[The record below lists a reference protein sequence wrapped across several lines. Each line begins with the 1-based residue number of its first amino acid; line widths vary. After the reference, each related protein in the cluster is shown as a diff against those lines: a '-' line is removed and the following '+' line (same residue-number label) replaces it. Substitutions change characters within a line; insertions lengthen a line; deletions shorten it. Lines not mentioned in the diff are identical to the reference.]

1 MKSYESL
8 GFFDFEDFV
17 EELTDEQL
25 FAINGGS
32 CAGGAPSGGHEPT
45 GGGSCGGGYNPSYN
59 PGPSNPPSP
68 PMYGGSC
75 GGGGAVTPSNP
86 YPTPTSAC
94 GGGYNFSSQGSFGY
108 ITNKNA
114 KNARM
119 QDYVSDPEK
128 DKMNGNMLFSKK
140 GCKMMGFAKIL
151 SQITGKTF
159 TIQDINNKYDVG
171 EDGFISKEEV
181 GEGIKKNLAKNKSLI
196 VDYWEKSLT
205 KERLD
210 SITKQAGT
218 TYILGR
224 AENVAGDEHWVV
236 LEGYNTNSSGQIEF
250 TYNPTSINDYG
261 RKFILGEPTP
271 QQKENNYYKIDRIE
285 TFTVN

>member
-1 MKSYESL
+1 M
-8 GFFDFEDFV
+8 DDTHRFEIVSKFK
-17 EELTDEQL
+17 
-25 FAINGGS
+25 
-32 CAGGAPSGGHEPT
+32 PT
-45 GGGSCGGGYNPSYN
+45 GDQPEAIQKLSDGINSGKKFQVLL
-59 PGPSNPPSP
+59 
-68 PMYGGSC
+68 
-75 GGGGAVTPSNP
+75 GAT
-86 YPTPTSAC
+86 
-94 GGGYNFSSQGSFGY
+94 G
-108 ITNKNA
+108 
-114 KNARM
+114 
-119 QDYVSDPEK
+119 
-128 DKMNGNMLFSKK
+128 
-140 GCKMMGFAKIL
+140 
-151 SQITGKTF
+151 TGKTF

-196 VDYWEKSLT
+196 VDFWEKSLT